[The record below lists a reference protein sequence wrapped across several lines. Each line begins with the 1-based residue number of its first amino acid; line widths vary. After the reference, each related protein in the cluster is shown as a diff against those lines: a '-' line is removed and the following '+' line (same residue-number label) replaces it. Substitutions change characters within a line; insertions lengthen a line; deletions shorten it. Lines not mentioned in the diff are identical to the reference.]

1 MAIMILIQ
9 PNNAKMKASLTL
21 VLRDIVWT
29 SLALIIRLMV
39 NVSKKIAPPIH
50 LRLVPVPLS
59 AKPLAAEIVNNVVP
73 IIVLPALKTTQ
84 VLTLRQQNAA
94 TNVTTAIPLVLPVH
108 LLLIPEPLVLKT
120 NVVSLVK
127 NVRPPVLQV
136 A

>member
-1 MAIMILIQ
+1 MILIQ
-9 PNNAKMKASLTL
+9 INNVQMRGLLSL

-29 SLALIIRLMV
+29 SPVLITRLMV
-39 NVSKKIAPPIH
+39 NVSKRIVRQIH
-50 LRLVPVPLS
+50 HRLVPVPLS
-59 AKPLAAEIVNNVVP
+59 VKPLAAEIVNNVVP

-94 TNVTTAIPLVLPVH
+94 TNVTTVILLVLPVH